1 VTREEATAGVGGFVL
16 AGGRSTRFGQDKSLV
31 QIGNQP
37 LLERLCSVLRDVTH
51 SVAIVGSPEKYGGFG
66 VACTADRWPGEG
78 PLGGI
83 ITALLAPAA
92 PKSSCEWNVIIGCDM
107 PFLTREWLKYLMAR
121 AKASATEVVASKSVH
136 GLEPLCACWRTSAA
150 QKLQHA
156 FDGGVRKVTDG
167 MKHLTMEV
175 LDETHWKRFDS
186 ANRLF
191 WNMNTL
197 CDYEEAKRI
206 LEAERL

>member
-1 VTREEATAGVGGFVL
+1 M
-16 AGGRSTRFGQDKSLV
+16 
-31 QIGNQP
+31 
-37 LLERLCSVLRDVTH
+37 LRDVTH
-51 SVAIVGSPEKYGGFG
+51 SVTIVGSPEKYGGFG

-83 ITALLAPAA
+83 ITALLAPAG
-92 PKSSCEWNVIIGCDM
+92 PRSSWEWNVVIGCDM
-107 PFLTREWLKYLMAR
+107 PFLTREWLKYLIAR
-121 AKASATEVVASKSVH
+121 AQASQTEVVAPKSVH

-150 QKLQHA
+150 GKLQRA
-156 FDGGVRKVTDG
+156 FDRGVRKVTDG